1 MNFAGGPV
9 FWILAMLG
17 AGAFAV
23 FLERFMELR
32 RAHIDWQDFV
42 KGVVN
47 VLESGNEAE
56 AVAICEDTPVPA
68 ANVTAAAIRHR
79 GAGAQAMRDAIDA
92 QGRAEIARLR
102 RRIATI
108 SVMGSV
114 APLVGLFGTIVGFIR
129 AVSLV
134 NGEAIVPKSELVTAS
149 VAAMTDAAA
158 GIAVAVAAAVMYST
172 LRIRLDRITA
182 DLEAAA
188 TDVFARL
195 SPKEAAA

>member
-9 FWILAMLG
+9 FWILAALG
-17 AGAFAV
+17 AGALAV
-23 FLERFMELR
+23 FLERFVELR

-56 AVAICEDTPVPA
+56 ALAICEDTPVPA

-79 GAGAQAMRDAIDA
+79 KSGSQAMHDAIDA
-92 QGRAEIARLR
+92 QGRAEVARLR

-108 SVMGSV
+108 SVMGGV

-134 NGEAIVPKSELVTAS
+134 NGDAIVSKSELVSAS

-158 GIAVAVAAAVMYST
+158 GIAVAVAAAIMYAA
-172 LRIRLDRITA
+172 LRIRLDRIVA

-195 SPKEAAA
+195 SPKEGGR